1 LKPGK
6 IFQILLSDVPGPNR
20 MHGLSAAYHAHSAR
34 TMPTRAC
41 HDKKNK
47 QHIVENNFDRLCKFI
62 RSCMPKKKYN
72 LERSDTDA
80 WQRIP

>member
-1 LKPGK
+1 
-6 IFQILLSDVPGPNR
+6 
-20 MHGLSAAYHAHSAR
+20 
-34 TMPTRAC
+34 MPTRAC